1 MLSPDLMDGVVL
13 ERFAEIVSADELPTT
28 LGDGAAQ
35 HLAFP
40 DNDADRR
47 CRERELSMQPHR
59 LAPPSEFDCDL
70 QRRVRAFLAG
80 RHYQALRRLQVDV
93 ESDAVVLS
101 GTVPTFHQRQVA
113 VECAAHVAGVL
124 RVVDRLNV
132 SDLPEEHHHESEH
145 NPKGHVES
153 LECFLKKG

>member
-1 MLSPDLMDGVVL
+1 MLSPDLTDGVIL
-13 ERFAEIVSADELPTT
+13 ERFTDIVSADELPTT
-28 LGDGAAQ
+28 FGGGAAE
-35 HLAFP
+35 HFAFP
-40 DNDADRR
+40 DSDKDRR

-80 RHYQALRRLQVDV
+80 RHYQALRRLRVDV
-93 ESDAVVLS
+93 EADAVVLS

-145 NPKGHVES
+145 NPEGNVES